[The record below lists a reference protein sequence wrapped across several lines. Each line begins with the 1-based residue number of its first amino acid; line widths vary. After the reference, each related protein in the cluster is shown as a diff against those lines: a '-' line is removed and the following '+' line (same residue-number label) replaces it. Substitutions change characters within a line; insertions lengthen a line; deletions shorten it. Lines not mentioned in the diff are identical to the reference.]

1 MQSTKLMDSVK
12 GSAVASICKYVDCVK
27 KNKYLV
33 CGFIGQAICAL
44 VYIIIINWYVTW
56 RVIIAYLETTSRVDG
71 IETVGARQAG

>member
-1 MQSTKLMDSVK
+1 MDSVK

-44 VYIIIINWYVTW
+44 VYIIIIN
-56 RVIIAYLETTSRVDG
+56 
-71 IETVGARQAG
+71 